1 MKKNSNSK
9 MITATKESE
18 NKVMIKKIMKSV
30 AESFFR
36 CIPDACP
43 GEKYET
49 TVSHEDYTF
58 RLFLQWINKN
68 SLRVRIFKFE
78 LDQRFDS
85 VKELHFGMLEDCVK
99 GDKLFNRKDF
109 ERIIIR
115 RQENSIDKNLLAE
128 FLQSKYK
135 ELYETRVNKIKND
148 KSISIKNSSNTE
160 KKFRDIHY
168 DSEYAKNSIEHLKN
182 NNIDYKSM
190 YTAIDSSLEELKNN
204 EEAFKN
210 IETKIASNYILE
222 RIIKEGL

>member
-9 MITATKESE
+9 MIPAIKESE

-43 GEKYET
+43 GETYET
-49 TVSHEDYTF
+49 TVSHKNYTF
-58 RLFLQWINKN
+58 RLLLQCINET
-68 SLRVRIFKFE
+68 SLRVQIFKLE
-78 LDQRFDS
+78 LDQGFDS
-85 VKELHFGMLEDCVK
+85 VKGLHFGMLENCAK
-99 GDKLFNRKDF
+99 GIKLFNRKDF
-109 ERIIIR
+109 ERIVIH
-115 RQENSIDKNLLAE
+115 RQENSIDKNLLAK

-135 ELYETRVNKIKND
+135 ELYETIVNKNEND
-148 KSISIKNSSNTE
+148 KTMLINNSSNTE

-168 DSEYAKNSIEHLKN
+168 DSKYAKNSIEHLKN

-210 IETKIASNYILE
+210 IETKVASNYILE
-222 RIIKEGL
+222 KIIKEGI